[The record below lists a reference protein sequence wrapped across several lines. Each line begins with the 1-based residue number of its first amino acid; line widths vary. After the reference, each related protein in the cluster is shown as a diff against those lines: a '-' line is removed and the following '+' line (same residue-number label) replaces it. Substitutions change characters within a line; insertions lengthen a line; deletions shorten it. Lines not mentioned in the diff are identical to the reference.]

1 MYHVNV
7 HVLAAQTT
15 PWDDMLAVKAYLDLP
30 ILTCTLESPE
40 IFCQLFC
47 YGFRKFFTVPYL
59 GLRKAHIFKASLHM
73 PFQR

>member
-47 YGFRKFFTVPYL
+47 HGFREFFTVPY
-59 GLRKAHIFKASLHM
+59 SPLHGEYEAR
-73 PFQR
+73 PATEAIEK